1 MDSNFAEKFK
11 KAVTANF
18 NQSKDHYL
26 RLEEKYGFFLKL
38 TDALLAEIQPSADW
52 QDKTIDILD
61 VGCGTGSSVARL
73 QKAFPSAQVVGL
85 DISGKMLE
93 AARTAFPEVKFVQGD
108 GEYLSQYFSA
118 GSFDLVVY
126 PASLFIMP
134 NQEKSLQGAKQVLK
148 PDGAVAASVLLGL
161 KEQNQPALENL
172 PAFKG
177 IIKNDE
183 LPQLFAQYF
192 HNVTSTELNIPL
204 NRAMADT
211 IYHIEALSAGA
222 FPGKPYPERV
232 QALNELLDEVDSKQA
247 QLVQKWLLV
256 AGYMKK

>member
-1 MDSNFAEKFK
+1 M
-11 KAVTANF
+11 
-18 NQSKDHYL
+18 
-26 RLEEKYGFFLKL
+26 
-38 TDALLAEIQPSADW
+38 
-52 QDKTIDILD
+52 
-61 VGCGTGSSVARL
+61 
-73 QKAFPSAQVVGL
+73 
-85 DISGKMLE
+85 
-93 AARTAFPEVKFVQGD
+93 
-108 GEYLSQYFSA
+108 
-118 GSFDLVVY
+118 
-126 PASLFIMP
+126 
-134 NQEKSLQGAKQVLK
+134 
-148 PDGAVAASVLLGL
+148 
-161 KEQNQPALENL
+161 ENL